1 MATAGR
7 DVFTFAVYAPSGI
20 RKNDSKSEMKCEV
33 ALLEI
38 YRGFFY
44 FNQNQ
49 LKSKSNKKSTIH
61 HRLYT
66 SVNPKDDLDS
76 KI

>member
-1 MATAGR
+1 MATAGS

-33 ALLEI
+33 AMLEI
-38 YRGFFY
+38 YRDFFY

-49 LKSKSNKKSTIH
+49 LKIKQNQIKSPPFIAGCI
-61 HRLYT
+61 LQ
-66 SVNPKDDLDS
+66 
-76 KI
+76 